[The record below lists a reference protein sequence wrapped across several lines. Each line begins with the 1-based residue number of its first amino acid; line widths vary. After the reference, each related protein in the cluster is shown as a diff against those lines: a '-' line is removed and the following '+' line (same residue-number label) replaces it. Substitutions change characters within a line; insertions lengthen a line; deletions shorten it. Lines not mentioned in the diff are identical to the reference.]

1 MRKVEK
7 KLNSFKAVIW
17 AGGQGTR
24 LYPITREIPKPL
36 LPVNKKPIINYLV
49 DLFHSYGVKDIA
61 ILISEDQFEDFVWW
75 KKRYYP
81 KNNILLKKE
90 KEPLGTFG
98 GLFFLKNWVGKNL
111 FFFTNGDELKEI
123 NLFKMAEFHKKINPI
138 ATVALVETSNPCEY
152 GVAVCDSN
160 FVKEFIEKPKNP
172 LSNYVNSGI
181 SLFSP
186 KVFDYHPGP
195 KFLMYE
201 KDLFPILS
209 KEKKLAG
216 FKFKGKWID
225 TGTWERYSKALD

>member
-1 MRKVEK
+1 
-7 KLNSFKAVIW
+7 
-17 AGGQGTR
+17 

-225 TGTWERYSKALD
+225 TGTWERYSKALDMW